1 MINTLST
8 LLTWLLVFGMGAL
21 EVHAAEEKGQWT
33 RFRGP
38 NGSGLSEAKGIP
50 IKWTAKDY
58 NWTTKLHGDGS
69 SSPVVWRQHLFVT
82 CNDRKKSIRSIV
94 CVNANDGKIRWQR
107 DYPYTSYRMHRDN
120 DFASS
125 TPVVDREGV
134 VVTWST
140 PKQLLMLALDLDGKE
155 LWRRDL
161 GPYVGIHGSASSP
174 IIAGDSVILAND
186 QMHPQVM
193 KRFLP
198 KDASMVPGE
207 SF

>member
-1 MINTLST
+1 MINTLLT
-8 LLTWLLVFGMGAL
+8 LLIWLLVFGMGIV
-21 EVHAAEEKGQWT
+21 EVHAAEEKGQWP

-38 NGSGLSEAKGIP
+38 NGSGISEAKGIP

-69 SSPVVWRQHLFVT
+69 SSPVLWGQYLFVT

-94 CVNANDGKIRWQR
+94 CVNANDGKIRWHR
-107 DYPYTSYRMHRDN
+107 DYPYRSYRMHRDN

-140 PKQLLMLALDLDGKE
+140 PKQLLLSL
-155 LWRRDL
+155 
-161 GPYVGIHGSASSP
+161 IH
-174 IIAGDSVILAND
+174 I
-186 QMHPQVM
+186 
-193 KRFLP
+193 
-198 KDASMVPGE
+198 
-207 SF
+207 